1 MMHNDRVV
9 KLEGLDH
16 VAIAVADLEKS
27 AQWYVEVL
35 GFERQHPGMWG
46 GTPIFVGNAHASVAL
61 FPKRSD
67 ERGTGTF
74 RHFAF
79 RTTGDDFETAQRE
92 LKTRGIEFEFEDHE
106 ITHSI
111 YFHDPDGHKI
121 EVTTYDLVRQSGR
134 SSS

>member
-1 MMHNDRVV
+1 M
-9 KLEGLDH
+9 KLDGLDH
-16 VAIAVADLEKS
+16 VAIAVSDVEKS
-27 AQWYVEVL
+27 AKWYVDVL

-46 GTPIFVGNAHASVAL
+46 GTPVFVGNAHASVAL
-61 FPKRSD
+61 FPNNS
-67 ERGTGTF
+67 GAQGNGTF

-79 RTTGDDFETAQRE
+79 RTSGGDFEAAQRE
-92 LKTRGIEFEFEDHE
+92 LKSRRIEFDFEDHE

-121 EVTTYDLVRQSGR
+121 EVTTYDLVRQSAR

>member
-1 MMHNDRVV
+1 MMV

-16 VAIAVADLEKS
+16 VAIAVADVEKS
-27 AQWYVEVL
+27 AQWYVDVL

-46 GTPIFVGNAHASVAL
+46 GTPVFVGNDHASVAL
-61 FPKRSD
+61 FPKQA
-67 ERGTGTF
+67 EQHGRGTV

-79 RTTGDDFETAQRE
+79 RTSGDEFEAAQRE
-92 LKTRGIEFEFEDHE
+92 LRERRIDFDFEDHE

-121 EVTTYDLVRQSGR
+121 EVTTYDVVRPPAR